1 MKKFIAALVVVAFAA
16 VVTMPA
22 FANDPAPAAPAADKK
37 DAKKDAKKDDK
48 KKDEAKH

>member
-1 MKKFIAALVVVAFAA
+1 MKKFIAALVVVAFVA

-37 DAKKDAKKDDK
+37 DEKKKDDK
-48 KKDEAKH
+48 KKK